1 MTEVQQLRAELEC
14 EKYKVSQLKRE
25 KRELV
30 EQLDKFRL
38 DKESLE
44 LRIEQELEPRLKR
57 EAACYDAYVLYDKS
71 MEACE
76 TFVDKVDELVEM
88 VKENPEYYIFEDPGG
103 DTAEKILWVIK
114 QEMERDK

>member
-1 MTEVQQLRAELEC
+1 MTEEQQLRAELEC
-14 EKYKVSQLKRE
+14 EKYKVAQLKRE

-44 LRIEQELEPRLKR
+44 FRIEQELEPRLKR

-88 VKENPEYYIFEDPGG
+88 VKENPEYYSFENRDG
-103 DTAEKILWVIK
+103 DTVEKILWVIK
-114 QEMERDK
+114 QEIK